1 MAGIGHFYGAP
12 NDEGVG
18 WDSIE
23 GGWQGACVYDTY
35 DLLQDEVALE
45 VDEDLLFIDIID
57 LIPSYEWCQ
66 RDPYALPE
74 HQELSYDW
82 RRFCDIVKH
91 KMRYSFFKSKEYD
104 SPEKEFSDILRQI
117 AVGADSLNLI
127 KYVKKDSIV
136 YRCRLHELTEVIS
149 SIEKLTSPPDELA
162 NFPK

>member
-1 MAGIGHFYGAP
+1 
-12 NDEGVG
+12 
-18 WDSIE
+18 
-23 GGWQGACVYDTY
+23 
-35 DLLQDEVALE
+35 
-45 VDEDLLFIDIID
+45 
-57 LIPSYEWCQ
+57 
-66 RDPYALPE
+66 
-74 HQELSYDW
+74 
-82 RRFCDIVKH
+82 
-91 KMRYSFFKSKEYD
+91 MRYSFFKSKEYD